1 MLVSRTVGPPMI
13 ILHEINGVTALVIEF
28 CRMIAAA
35 GHLVWDRCVTPR
47 FVPTFRVHERTG
59 SRLTRSFPG
68 D

>member
-1 MLVSRTVGPPMI
+1 
-13 ILHEINGVTALVIEF
+13 LHEINGVTALVIEF